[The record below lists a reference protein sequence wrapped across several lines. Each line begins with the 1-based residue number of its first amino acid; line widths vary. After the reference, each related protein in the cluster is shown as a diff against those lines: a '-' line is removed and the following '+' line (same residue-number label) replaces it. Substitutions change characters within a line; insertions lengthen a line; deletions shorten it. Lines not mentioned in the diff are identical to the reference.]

1 MDIKFVNN
9 FRVMLKESI
18 DGYQERLNQMKKDHA
33 PVSEI
38 SYVEKCIAN
47 FVAMLDR
54 ERPE

>member
-18 DGYQERLNQMKKDHA
+18 DGYQERLNQMNKDHA